1 MKQMIIEKILEL
13 PFQVEEI
20 LSIHAENSITYQKEE
35 NGIRAL
41 GNLSVSGQV
50 LSDNQNKEFQEV
62 VTLDILAPFSK
73 LKKEESFS
81 ISFDHYDAKVVDHD
95 ILIILNLNLLGI
107 VDEEYADKILIEEE
121 NNEKDPREEDT
132 DIILEKKT
140 NSQVEA
146 VQDIKV
152 DEILESP
159 MEMTEEVPLSE
170 DLDETLPS
178 EFEDLFDDREN
189 TRVKTRLVKL
199 LAGDSYNSIAERY
212 QVDLKKLMEINRGKN
227 LENCTLITLP
237 ND

>member
-13 PFQVEEI
+13 PFKVEEI
-20 LSIHAENSITYQKEE
+20 LSIQAENSITYQKEE

-50 LSDNQNKEFQEV
+50 LSEGLSKDFHEV

-73 LKKEESFS
+73 IRKEEEFS
-81 ISFDHYDAKVVDHD
+81 ISFEHYDAKIVDHD
-95 ILIILNLNLLGI
+95 ILIILTLNLNGI

-121 NNEKDPREEDT
+121 SKETEPVMKPAVEEPG
-132 DIILEKKT
+132 LETIAKPD
-140 NSQVEA
+140 EA
-146 VQDIKV
+146 VD
-152 DEILESP
+152 
-159 MEMTEEVPLSE
+159 TETVLVENEYPE
-170 DLDETLPS
+170 EELPS

-189 TRVKTRLVKL
+189 TRVKTRMVKL
-199 LAGDSYNSIAERY
+199 QSGDSYNSIAERY
-212 QVDLKKLMEINRGKN
+212 HVDLKKLMEINHGKN

>member
-13 PFQVEEI
+13 PFKVEEI
-20 LSIHAENSITYQKEE
+20 LSIQAENSITYQKEE

-50 LSDNQNKEFQEV
+50 LSEGLSKDFHEV

-73 LKKEESFS
+73 IRKEREFS
-81 ISFDHYDAKVVDHD
+81 ISFEHYDAKIVDHD
-95 ILIILNLNLLGI
+95 ILIILTLNLNGI

-121 NNEKDPREEDT
+121 SKETEQVMKPAVEEPVLETIAKPDEAEDT
-132 DIILEKKT
+132 DT
-140 NSQVEA
+140 VPVEN
-146 VQDIKV
+146 
-152 DEILESP
+152 EYP
-159 MEMTEEVPLSE
+159 EEE
-170 DLDETLPS
+170 LPS

-189 TRVKTRLVKL
+189 TRVKTRMIKL
-199 LAGDSYNSIAERY
+199 QSGDSYNSIAERY
-212 QVDLKKLMEINRGKN
+212 HVDLKKLMEINHGKN

>member
-13 PFQVEEI
+13 PFKVEEI
-20 LSIHAENSITYQKEE
+20 LSIQAENSITYQKEE

-50 LSDNQNKEFQEV
+50 LSEGISKDFHEV

-73 LKKEESFS
+73 IRKEGEFS
-81 ISFDHYDAKVVDHD
+81 ISFEHYDAKIVDHD
-95 ILIILNLNLLGI
+95 ILIILTLNLNGI

-121 NNEKDPREEDT
+121 SKETEPVMKPAVEEPVLETIAKPDEAEDT
-132 DIILEKKT
+132 DT
-140 NSQVEA
+140 VHVEN
-146 VQDIKV
+146 
-152 DEILESP
+152 EYP
-159 MEMTEEVPLSE
+159 EEE
-170 DLDETLPS
+170 LPS

-189 TRVKTRLVKL
+189 TRVKTRMVKL
-199 LAGDSYNSIAERY
+199 QSGDSYNSIAERY
-212 QVDLKKLMEINRGKN
+212 HVDLKKLMEINHGKN